1 MNIILKKLTLENF
14 KGIKNRVIE
23 FNEDITTI
31 LGENATGKTTI
42 FDGFSWL
49 LWNKDSLDKA
59 DFNIKTI
66 GEDGQ
71 YIRNL
76 EHLVEAEFT
85 LIDNNEKEEK
95 LILKKVLKE
104 DWGTKRGN
112 KKETFNGNNTEYFIN
127 NLKVKLKEFTKR
139 IETLITNEQFKQLS
153 NPLHFNTNLKT
164 KEKRPLILSLVN
176 TVTEEEIIDKNKEL
190 EPLRELFKTYK
201 IEEILAINKDRKSE
215 TNKRLEVL
223 PIKINERHASKK
235 ELDFKELEAKKKI
248 INKTIDKIDKD
259 LSKQDNTAALKDKQK
274 QLRNLT
280 IEQENIIADVE
291 KQNRDN
297 KRKYEENIETKARNI
312 NVCEKKIKILVEG
325 KEKTIPLL
333 KHSEENLEK
342 LRNKYVEFASK
353 ENNEE
358 VETICPTCGQKL
370 PLENIKKQR
379 NLVKSN
385 MLEKM
390 TEEGELANES
400 VEVLKSDIVYYDEE
414 IKKYTEKLEQVQRD
428 FPSEPTE
435 ILIPQEYNDIAEQL
449 KILEK
454 EIKDFDVTDNTKI
467 IDKKKELQEELGEIE
482 SQLVYKLVNK
492 EADEKIAEYETEQ
505 KQLAEE
511 FDAVEKMIYLC
522 EEFSKAKVEYI
533 SDDINSMFELVKFKL
548 FETQINGG
556 INEVCEATV
565 DNVPFSDL
573 NNAMKINAGIDIIN
587 TLSEHYGI
595 KAPIFIDNAESVNLL
610 EPTESQ
616 VIRLVV
622 SNDKE
627 LVIK

>member
-223 PIKINERHASKK
+223 PIKINEHHAWKK
-235 ELDFKELEAKKKI
+235 EFDFKELEAKKKI

-274 QLRNLT
+274 QLRDLT
-280 IEQENIIADVE
+280 IEQENIISSVE

-297 KRKYEENIETKARNI
+297 KRKYEEIIEDRNKDI
-312 NVCEKKIKILVEG
+312 DFYNKKIREAEQNVNITKNQIEEINNQKSKYA
-325 KEKTIPLL
+325 KER
-333 KHSEENLEK
+333 EEIANGDINFEI
-342 LRNKYVEFASK
+342 ED
-353 ENNEE
+353 
-358 VETICPTCGQKL
+358 TCPTCGQHL
-370 PLENIKKQR
+370 PTENIEEQR
-379 NLVKSN
+379 NLIKSN
-385 MLEKM
+385 KLERIVSLGKQCNKDI
-390 TEEGELANES
+390 EGLQKDLSGLEHQILE
-400 VEVLKSDIVYYDEE
+400 Y
-414 IKKYTEKLEQVQRD
+414 KKELEQVQNAT
-428 FPSEPTE
+428 PEEP
-435 ILIPQEYNDIAEQL
+435 ILVVTPQEYNDIAEQL

-565 DNVPFSDL
+565 DNVPFNDL

-587 TLSEHYGI
+587 TLSEHYRI
-595 KAPIFIDNAESVNLL
+595 KAPIFIDNAESVNQL

-616 VIRLVV
+616 IIRLVV